1 MREEINNKK
10 KNIIYFYLYKS
21 FLWIRIVFIF
31 VFVFFFNV
39 KFFPPPKNQINHSYV
54 SVSAFFLCTV
64 FIPSVFSVARNST
77 PLPARGMH
85 RKFAYGHVII
95 SWWLVPFAS
104 GDRMGGQLRC
114 SFPIFVVEFER
125 GF

>member
-1 MREEINNKK
+1 MDQDCF
-10 KNIIYFYLYKS
+10 YFC
-21 FLWIRIVFIF
+21 FCF
-31 VFVFFFNV
+31 FFFNV